1 MFSIITRIEVT
12 PSQTLGTCPEVR
24 PGGGQSWGGGRGA
37 SRARPRRCGALTE
50 PAPP

>member
-24 PGGGQSWGGGRGA
+24 PGGGQSWGRGRGPACLA
-37 SRARPRRCGALTE
+37 SLPQKARGP
-50 PAPP
+50 